1 MSGAFAFIEAQVN
14 ATVMRTLSNRQV
26 LAPVLGLAFVGMFED
41 AGAAGVDGLT
51 EITQPRLTVSVL
63 EVPELP
69 RDTALVVVNPA
80 TLASTAYLT
89 KESEPDGAGFMVYQ
103 LREA

>member
-1 MSGAFAFIEAQVN
+1 MLAAFAALEARAN
-14 ATVMRTLSNRQV
+14 AAVVQRLSNRQV
-26 LAPVLGLAFVGMFED
+26 LAPVLGLAFAGMFD
-41 AGAAGVDGLT
+41 DVGTAGVDGLVT
-51 EITQPRLTVSVL
+51 ITQPRLTVSLL
-63 EVPELP
+63 EVPELS

>member
-1 MSGAFAFIEAQVN
+1 MLASFAALEARAN
-14 ATVMRTLSNRQV
+14 AAVVQRLSNRQV
-26 LAPVLGLAFVGMFED
+26 IAPVLGLAFAGMFD
-41 AGAAGVDGLT
+41 DVGTAGVDGLVT
-51 EITQPRLTVSVL
+51 ITQPRLTVSL
-63 EVPELP
+63 LDVPELP